1 MDSPH
6 TRRDVP
12 DQPPAPRVIIP
23 ADLAGVLLSYLYEA
37 GDHER
42 GGVLLGHRDEAVT
55 WVSMAF
61 FPPQLQ
67 RDRLACS
74 FDVGCLNVIHA
85 TKAKLAGEFAAQL
98 GVIVGWIHS
107 HPKLGLFMSPTDIR
121 TLSAWQQ
128 LDPKAVAVVAD
139 PYERGHMHE
148 RLAWWRGPG
157 RGQYVTLDRSGATV
171 LTFRQIAEVAEAL
184 YQSAGSG
191 SRWDIVAS
199 PTVMQIMAR
208 SGNAEARPPVQN
220 PSGGPAQDPW
230 RNRGQGPRG
239 DW

>member
-1 MDSPH
+1 MDSPPIH
-6 TRRDVP
+6 RETP
-12 DQPPAPRVIIP
+12 DQPPPGPHVIIP
-23 ADLAGVLLSYLYEA
+23 ADLVSVLLSYLYEA

-42 GGVLLGHRDEAVT
+42 GGVILGHRDKGVT
-55 WVSMAF
+55 WVSLAL

-74 FDVGCLNVIHA
+74 FDVGCLDVIHA
-85 TKAKLAGEFAAQL
+85 AKAKLAGDLAAQL

-107 HPKLGLFMSPTDIR
+107 HPRLKLFMSPTDEN
-121 TLSAWQQ
+121 TLSAWRQ

-139 PYERGHMHE
+139 PYLRRPMRE
-148 RLAWWRGPG
+148 RLAWWDGPG
-157 RGQYVTLDRSGATV
+157 RGHDVTLDRSGAAI

-184 YQSAGSG
+184 RQSTGPD

-199 PTVMQIMAR
+199 HTVMQIMP
-208 SGNAEARPPVQN
+208 GVGDAETRFAIQD
-220 PSGGPAQDPW
+220 PSRAPAQDQW
-230 RNRGQGPRG
+230 RNRGPGG